1 MMAIMREMV
10 HALKSSPNHPHTS
23 NEGYEILKQQWMP
36 LLIAHDLISCAV
48 VVTKICEFVLTYVT
62 LNSSG

>member
-10 HALKSSPNHPHTS
+10 HALKSSPNHPYTS

-48 VVTKICEFVLTYVT
+48 VVTKIGEFA
-62 LNSSG
+62 